1 MQVTVQDGVDSPTCY
16 YNYCTVMYVDNSS
29 WIYVHWLL
37 RVGSSIC
44 SKMTY
49 YAIPQCSQRL
59 PIMLLTL
66 TIISY
71 YALKK
76 KFNEIYYTAQN
87 SCFQSSQY
95 VLIHRPFSTTLQQI
109 NKDITLFLLSE
120 KLILFHYSH

>member
-66 TIISY
+66 TIIPY

-76 KFNEIYYTAQN
+76 NSMKFIIQHK
-87 SCFQSSQY
+87 
-95 VLIHRPFSTTLQQI
+95 IHAFRVHST
-109 NKDITLFLLSE
+109 F
-120 KLILFHYSH
+120 